1 MLEEERGTENEE
13 ILVSKCSSCPYYH
26 LLVVGDWTGH
36 IKDFCEEADLPI
48 EDENSIPEWCPLEDE

>member
-1 MLEEERGTENEE
+1 MKK
-13 ILVSKCSSCPYYH
+13 ILISKCSSCPYYH
-26 LLVVGDWTGH
+26 LLAIGDWTGH